1 MKAYKVE
8 LLIVD
13 SDNIGETEIINILE
27 NTRYSNWCISPTVE
41 GIVSKDIGE
50 WHDNHPLNSSLTRQD
65 EYRRLFDN

>member
-27 NTRYSNWCISPTVE
+27 NTRYSN
-41 GIVSKDIGE
+41 
-50 WHDNHPLNSSLTRQD
+50 
-65 EYRRLFDN
+65 